1 MNKLKFI
8 KYLLVVGIFAFVGCN
23 DILEEPTPATSVSG
37 AEVIT
42 SEEGVNS
49 LRASM
54 YSRLRDGQ
62 FNNGND
68 LDYST
73 EYFVGPSALADETHH
88 RPGSSRYQGLNNAN
102 GQDGGTDGLS
112 SYTSTYSIILDANL
126 MISGVEDGVL
136 DQATLDRYRGEA
148 YAIRAMAMHHLVR
161 VLGYE
166 PEMSPSAGPGAG
178 FDLGIA
184 IVTEPTIDIADV
196 GSRARATVSEVYSQ
210 ILNDLG
216 QAKTLLSGINTDNTR
231 FTEAFVD
238 GLTARVNLYA
248 GNWGAAA
255 TAAGNAITNSGLALQ
270 DTEDGVANMFD
281 ETTGG
286 HPEALFK
293 LVVNPSTE
301 AIAGSNVNNGLAA
314 YTAEQWAAQLPTN
327 FVIDQYSAN
336 DYRLGWYAPCFDTFN
351 GEVETGCTTVND
363 EGWELQKFNGELGQ
377 LADDIPYM
385 RIAEMYLIQAEAAAK
400 DANSV
405 AAGIAPLNTLRAAR
419 NAPQVLATDFAT
431 LEDFEDFILEE
442 RVRELVSEGH
452 RFFDLKRLGRAILYP
467 DGTDKIRYDSYRILD
482 DIGAGNISSNPDL
495 VENPGY

>member
-23 DILEEPTPATSVSG
+23 DILEDPSPATSLPGEQVL
-37 AEVIT
+37 T
-42 SEEGVNS
+42 SVEGVNS

-54 YSRLRDGQ
+54 YSRLRDGN

-68 LDYST
+68 LDYTT
-73 EYFVGPSALADETHH
+73 EYFIGPSALADETFH

-102 GQDGGTDGLS
+102 GQDGGTNGLS
-112 SYTSTYSIILDANL
+112 SYSATYSIILDANL

-136 DQATLDRYRGEA
+136 EQATLDRYRGEA
-148 YAIRAMAMHHLVR
+148 YTFRAMAMHHLVR

-166 PEMSPSAGPGAG
+166 PGMAPASGPGAG
-178 FDLGIA
+178 FDLGIV
-184 IVTEPTIDIADV
+184 IITEPTIDIADV
-196 GSRARATVSEVYSQ
+196 GPKPRATVSEVYTQ
-210 ILNDLG
+210 ILNDLSE
-216 QAKTLLSGINTDNTR
+216 AKNLLAGINEDNTR

-255 TAAGNAITNSGLALQ
+255 TAAGNAITNSGLELA
-270 DTEDGVANMFD
+270 DTESGVANMFD

-286 HPEALFK
+286 HPEAIFK
-293 LVVNPSTE
+293 LVVNPATE

-327 FVIDQYSAN
+327 FVIDQYSAG

-351 GEVETGCTTVND
+351 GEAETGCETVND

-405 AAGIAPLNTLRAAR
+405 AAGIGPLNTLRDAR
-419 NAPQVLATDFAT
+419 NAGPLPVFTS

-442 RVRELVSEGH
+442 RVRELVNEGH
-452 RFFDLKRLGRAILYP
+452 RFFDLKRLGRAITYP